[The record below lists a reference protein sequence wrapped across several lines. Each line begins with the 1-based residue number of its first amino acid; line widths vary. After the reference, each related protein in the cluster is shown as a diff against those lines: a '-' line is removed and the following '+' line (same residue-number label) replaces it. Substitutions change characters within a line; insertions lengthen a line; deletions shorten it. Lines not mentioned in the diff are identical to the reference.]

1 MKENLESKSRNRILI
16 EELFSSTED
25 VLFADG
31 YDDCIIGFDEASW
44 RVVYSKYDVIRQL
57 FISHDEWS
65 ESDCIEFAEYNI
77 FGAYVGAK
85 TPIWMEDF
93 NEVYL

>member
-1 MKENLESKSRNRILI
+1 
-16 EELFSSTED
+16 
-25 VLFADG
+25 
-31 YDDCIIGFDEASW
+31 
-44 RVVYSKYDVIRQL
+44 VYSKYDVIRQL

-77 FGAYVGAK
+77 FGAYVGEK